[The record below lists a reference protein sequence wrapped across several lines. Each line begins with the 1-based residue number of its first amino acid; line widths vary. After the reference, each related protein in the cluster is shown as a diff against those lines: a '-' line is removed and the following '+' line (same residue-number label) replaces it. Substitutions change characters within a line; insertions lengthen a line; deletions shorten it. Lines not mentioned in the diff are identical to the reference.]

1 MKLRWHLAALVVA
14 SVVPL
19 VIFSAVMVGRLQHEE
34 RARFEQEL
42 VHVTRALTVTFDR
55 ELLGVIKTL
64 QALAGSA
71 LLDGGHLATFQ
82 RRAEELIAVHE
93 GWRDIVLIDPHA
105 LTTIMALERP
115 LGGAPVPAEAAATVR
130 EVVALRRPKI
140 SDSFTSRESGRLV
153 VALLVPVE
161 RAGRLTHVLG
171 AHYEPAALMRLVGD
185 HDIPQLWAVGIVD
198 RAHVTIA
205 RSRGTEFVGKPANP
219 SFVARGPAS
228 GVVPISLP
236 TLEGVPAYGGVSR
249 SSLTGWLIGVSRSGH
264 PIEASL
270 QRSGWTLAS
279 AGLAFLLLGLVLAAL
294 LASRITRPM
303 VALSGS
309 GASLKEGGLERLTRS
324 GVTEVG
330 RLARAIVE
338 AEREHDELLRREAQ
352 VETEMLRKELAHV
365 GRVSVMGQLSASLA
379 HEVNQPLCAIA
390 LNAEAVRRTL
400 DGRAPTRFDMRAALD
415 DIVLHSRRASAIIG
429 RMRALFRNETTERRP
444 LDVNATIG
452 DVTTLVHGEVARHGI
467 ALSYALDASLP
478 PVQGDVVQLQQ
489 VMLNLLVNACEAL
502 EAAEAGQR
510 ALTITTARREPG
522 HVEISVRDTGPGVA
536 AHDPERLFAPFVTS
550 KPNGLGM
557 GLAICR
563 SIVESHG
570 GRIWATRNDD
580 RGLTVHV
587 VLPVEG
593 IGAPAPPR
601 PVPVA
606 DGLSI

>member
-1 MKLRWHLAALVVA
+1 
-14 SVVPL
+14 
-19 VIFSAVMVGRLQHEE
+19 
-34 RARFEQEL
+34 
-42 VHVTRALTVTFDR
+42 
-55 ELLGVIKTL
+55 
-64 QALAGSA
+64 
-71 LLDGGHLATFQ
+71 
-82 RRAEELIAVHE
+82 
-93 GWRDIVLIDPHA
+93 
-105 LTTIMALERP
+105 
-115 LGGAPVPAEAAATVR
+115 
-130 EVVALRRPKI
+130 
-140 SDSFTSRESGRLV
+140 
-153 VALLVPVE
+153 
-161 RAGRLTHVLG
+161 
-171 AHYEPAALMRLVGD
+171 
-185 HDIPQLWAVGIVD
+185 
-198 RAHVTIA
+198 
-205 RSRGTEFVGKPANP
+205 
-219 SFVARGPAS
+219 
-228 GVVPISLP
+228 
-236 TLEGVPAYGGVSR
+236 
-249 SSLTGWLIGVSRSGH
+249 
-264 PIEASL
+264 
-270 QRSGWTLAS
+270 
-279 AGLAFLLLGLVLAAL
+279 
-294 LASRITRPM
+294 M

-536 AHDPERLFAPFVTS
+536 GHDTERLFAPFVTS